1 VAKCQEAHAEPVAP
15 LFPLTS
21 ILETVFTTLS
31 NLERYEATLFR
42 FLTKAHHEL
51 QRLQA
56 IRVGERVPAPAV
68 VDVDVSI
75 NGNGPANP
83 E

>member
-1 VAKCQEAHAEPVAP
+1 MAHAQDR
-15 LFPLTS
+15 LLRS
-21 ILETVFTTLS
+21 VFRT
-31 NLERYEATLFR
+31 F
-42 FLTKAHHEL
+42 HEL

-56 IRVGERVPAPAV
+56 IRAGERVPAPAA

-75 NGNGPANP
+75 NGNGTVNP

>member
-1 VAKCQEAHAEPVAP
+1 
-15 LFPLTS
+15 
-21 ILETVFTTLS
+21 LS
-31 NLERYEATLFR
+31 NLERYETTLFR
-42 FLTKAHHEL
+42 SLTRALHEL

-56 IRVGERVPAPAV
+56 IRAGERVPAPAA

-75 NGNGPANP
+75 NGNGLVNP